1 MFTRTY
7 FYLSQRRKG
16 TQSLSSSLR
25 QTQRP
30 CSLPAAHF
38 SQRSKGAQSL
48 SSSLRQTL
56 RPCSLLAIHCSSPKA
71 LGIEAA
77 SFASGTGF
85 GDGKWDWDLG
95 TDFFERDENLA
106 SKDIAESPT
115 ATAGTPKESV
125 ECRV

>member
-16 TQSLSSSLR
+16 T
-25 QTQRP
+25 
-30 CSLPAAHF
+30 
-38 SQRSKGAQSL
+38 QSL

-95 TDFFERDENLA
+95 SDFFERDENLA

-125 ECRV
+125 ECRVSL